1 MGKLSRQ
8 LTLDRGQQAELR
20 TILKEREQA
29 IRTFRRTL
37 LIQTNRVDRLPV
49 GADGREEQIERHVR
63 DVQTAIN
70 TQLQLLADSRERIYA
85 MLTDKQRTRLN
96 VIRRSG
102 LYTGP
107 VSHWP

>member
-8 LTLDRGQQAELR
+8 LKLDRGQQAELR

-70 TQLQLLADSRERIYA
+70 AQLQLLADSRERIYA